1 MRSKRSFIERSNSTD
16 FVIIAILLASKER
29 ETVMINVGIVGAGGY
44 TGLELIKMILNHPGF
59 ELSYLATTT
68 GDVLIEELHPALV
81 DVVTMPVE
89 EADAVRVAESCGLVF
104 LALPHKAS
112 MGFARKLMEYGTKIV
127 DLSADYRLELE
138 TYEKHYCEHEDAEHL
153 GEAAYGLIE
162 YYRQEIAQASLV
174 AGPGCYPTATLLGI
188 LPFIPYIDTNARLF
202 VDAKSGVSGAGKKL
216 SETTHFVTVNDN
228 IFAYNAMKHRHE
240 PEIAEKIEK
249 IHGAKM
255 NVNFVP
261 HLIPATRG
269 ELVSVYA
276 TLKQDIDPLKIL
288 EAHYAQDRFIRI
300 RNKPVDIKS
309 TAGTH
314 FCDIYAAS
322 SGNALFVNSAIDNL
336 LRGASSQA
344 LVAANLMCGYD
355 EGMGIPTIAYV
366 P

>member
-1 MRSKRSFIERSNSTD
+1 MLVTH
-16 FVIIAILLASKER
+16 
-29 ETVMINVGIVGAGGY
+29 GGFQL
-44 TGLELIKMILNHPGF
+44 T
-59 ELSYLATTT
+59 YLATTQ
-68 GDVLIEELHPALV
+68 GDTMIEQLHPSLV
-81 DVVTMPVE
+81 NVISLPVE
-89 EADAVRVAESCGLVF
+89 KANADAVAANCELVF

-112 MGFARKLMEYGTKIV
+112 MGFAKGLLDKGVKVV
-127 DLSADYRLELE
+127 DLSADYRLELD
-138 TYEKHYCEHEDAEHL
+138 TYEEHYCEHEDKAHL
-153 GEAAYGLIE
+153 DDATYALVE
-162 YYRQEIAQASLV
+162 YYREELKSTKLA

-188 LPFIPYIDTNARLF
+188 LPFIPYIDTSAPLF

-216 SETTHFVTVNDN
+216 SESTHFVSVNDN
-228 IFAYNAMKHRHE
+228 IFAYNPLKHRHA

-249 IHGAKM
+249 VHGVKM

-276 TLKQDIDPLKIL
+276 TLKEDIDPMEVLKK
-288 EAHYAQDRFIRI
+288 HYANDPFIRI
-300 RNKPVDIKS
+300 RENPVDIKS

-314 FCDIYAAS
+314 FCDIFAAKN
-322 SGNALFVNSAIDNL
+322 GNALFVSSAIDNL

-355 EGMGIPTIAYV
+355 EGMGIPTIAYM

>member
-1 MRSKRSFIERSNSTD
+1 MVK
-16 FVIIAILLASKER
+16 
-29 ETVMINVGIVGAGGY
+29 VGVVGASGY
-44 TGLELIKMILNHPGF
+44 TGLELVKMLVTHSGF
-59 ELSYLATTT
+59 QLTYLATTGGNT
-68 GDVLIEELHPALV
+68 MIEQLHPSLV
-81 DVVTMPVE
+81 DVVSLPVE
-89 EADAVRVAESCGLVF
+89 KANAEAVAENCELVF

-112 MGFARKLMEYGTKIV
+112 MGFAKELLDKGVKVV
-127 DLSADYRLELE
+127 DLSADYRLELD
-138 TYEKHYCEHEDAEHL
+138 TYEEHYCEHEDKVHL
-153 GEAAYGLIE
+153 ADATYALIE
-162 YYRQEIAQASLV
+162 YYREELKGTNLA

-188 LPFIPYIDTNARLF
+188 LPFIPYIDTTAPLF

-216 SETTHFVTVNDN
+216 SEGTHFVTVNDN
-228 IFAYNAMKHRHE
+228 IFAYNPLKHRHA

-249 IHGAKM
+249 IHGVKM

-276 TLKQDIDPLKIL
+276 TLKEDIDPLEVLKK
-288 EAHYAQDRFIRI
+288 HYANDPFIRI
-300 RNKPVDIKS
+300 RENPVDIKS

-314 FCDIYAAS
+314 FCDIYAAKN
-322 SGNALFVNSAIDNL
+322 GNALFVSSAIDNL

-355 EGMGIPTIAYV
+355 ENMGIPTISYM

>member
-1 MRSKRSFIERSNSTD
+1 MVK
-16 FVIIAILLASKER
+16 
-29 ETVMINVGIVGAGGY
+29 VGVVGASGY
-44 TGLELIKMILNHPGF
+44 TGLELVKMLVTHSGF
-59 ELSYLATTT
+59 QLTYLATTQ
-68 GDVLIEELHPALV
+68 GDTTVEQLHPSLV
-81 DVVTMPVE
+81 DVISLPVE
-89 EADAVRVAESCGLVF
+89 KADADAVAASCELVF

-112 MGFARKLMEYGTKIV
+112 MGFAKTLLDKGVKVV
-127 DLSADYRLELE
+127 DLSADYRLDLD
-138 TYEKHYCEHEDAEHL
+138 TYEAHYCEHEDKAHL
-153 GEAAYGLIE
+153 PDATYALIE
-162 YYRQEIAQASLV
+162 YYREELKGSNLA

-188 LPFIPYIDTNARLF
+188 LPFIPYLDTNAPLF

-228 IFAYNAMKHRHE
+228 IFAYNPLKHRHA

-255 NVNFVP
+255 NVNFGP

-276 TLKQDIDPLKIL
+276 TLKEDIDPLEVLKKQY
-288 EAHYAQDRFIRI
+288 ENDPFIRI
-300 RNKPVDIKS
+300 RENPVDIKS

-314 FCDIYAAS
+314 FCDIYAAKN
-322 SGNALFVNSAIDNL
+322 GNALFVSSALDNL

-344 LVAANLMCGYD
+344 LAAANLMCGYD
-355 EGMGIPTIAYV
+355 ENMGIPTISYV

>member
-1 MRSKRSFIERSNSTD
+1 
-16 FVIIAILLASKER
+16 
-29 ETVMINVGIVGAGGY
+29 MINVGVVGASGY
-44 TGLELIKMILNHPGF
+44 TGLELIKMLLTHPEF
-59 ELSYLATTT
+59 VLKYLATTT
-68 GDVLIEELHPALV
+68 GDTVIEAIHPSLV
-81 DVVTMPVE
+81 DVITYPVE
-89 EADAVRVAESCGLVF
+89 KASVEAVIEHCELVF

-112 MGFARKLMEYGTKIV
+112 MGFAKELVAKGVKVV
-127 DLSADYRLELE
+127 DLSADYRLDLE
-138 TYEKHYCEHEDAEHL
+138 TYEEHYCEHEDKENLDESVYA
-153 GEAAYGLIE
+153 LIE
-162 YYRQEIAQASLV
+162 YYREDLKKAKLV

-188 LPFIPYIDTNARLF
+188 LPFIPYLDHDAPLF

-216 SETTHFVTVNDN
+216 SESTHFVNVNDN
-228 IFAYNAMKHRHE
+228 IFAYNPLKHRHA

-249 IHGAKM
+249 VHGAKM

-276 TLKQDIDPLKIL
+276 TLKEDIDPLEVLKK
-288 EAHYAQDRFIRI
+288 HYENDMFIRI
-300 RNKPVDIKS
+300 REKPVDIKS

-314 FCDIYAAS
+314 FCDIFAAKN
-322 SGNALFVNSAIDNL
+322 GNALFVNSAIDNL

-344 LVAANLMCGYD
+344 MVAANLMCGLP

>member
-1 MRSKRSFIERSNSTD
+1 
-16 FVIIAILLASKER
+16 
-29 ETVMINVGIVGAGGY
+29 MIKVGIVGAGGY
-44 TGLELIKMILNHPGF
+44 TGLELIKMLINHPGF
-59 ELSYLATTT
+59 TLSYLATTT
-68 GDVLIEELHPALV
+68 GDTLIEALHPSLV
-81 DVVTMPVE
+81 DVISMPVE
-89 EADAVRVAESCGLVF
+89 EAEAVRVAESCEVVF

-112 MGFARKLMEYGTKIV
+112 MGFARKLLEYGTKIV

-138 TYEKHYCEHEDAEHL
+138 TYETYYCEHEDEEHL
-153 GEAAYGLIE
+153 GDAVYGLIE
-162 YYRQEIAQASLV
+162 YYRSEIKEARLV

-188 LPFIPYIDTNARLF
+188 LPFIPYIDTDAPLF

-228 IFAYNAMKHRHE
+228 IFAYNALKHRHE

-249 IHGAKM
+249 IHGARM

-276 TLKQDIDPLKIL
+276 TLKKDIDPLDIL
-288 EAHYAQDRFIRI
+288 QRHYKNDSFIRI
-300 RNKPVDIKS
+300 REKPVDIKS

-314 FCDIYAAS
+314 FCDIYAAV